1 MCVTCNVMKNPLNI
15 NNINFRKIRV
25 GEYEFLNEMLYE
37 AIFVPENIQKPSKGI
52 IKLPELSKYTDN
64 WNKNIYDVAIV
75 ALYNKKLIGAIW
87 GRIFGSN
94 NKGYGYVAEDIP
106 EISMAILKN
115 YRGNGIGTELIKR
128 IIFEYRKLNVEK
140 ISLSVST
147 QNKAKKLYEKSGFK
161 KVGDEESDNITMI
174 LEL

>member
-1 MCVTCNVMKNPLNI
+1 MKTALNS
-15 NNINFRKIRV
+15 NSINFRRIKA

-37 AIFVPENIQKPSKGI
+37 AIFIPENIQKPSKEI

-64 WNKNIYDVAIV
+64 WNKDIYDVAII
-75 ALYNKKLIGAIW
+75 AFDNKTLIGAIW
-87 GRIFGSN
+87 GRIFKSD
-94 NKGYGYVAEDIP
+94 NKGYGFVSEEIP

-128 IIFEYRKLNVEK
+128 IITEYKNLNVEK
-140 ISLSVST
+140 ISLSVSV
-147 QNKAKKLYEKSGFK
+147 QNKAKKLYERFGFK
-161 KVGDEESDNITMI
+161 KIGNEEIDNITMI

>member
-1 MCVTCNVMKNPLNI
+1 
-15 NNINFRKIRV
+15 
-25 GEYEFLNEMLYE
+25 
-37 AIFVPENIQKPSKGI
+37 
-52 IKLPELSKYTDN
+52 
-64 WNKNIYDVAIV
+64 
-75 ALYNKKLIGAIW
+75 
-87 GRIFGSN
+87 
-94 NKGYGYVAEDIP
+94 
-106 EISMAILKN
+106 MAILKN